1 MERWGGYG
9 GRPRVC
15 ATDSIILTINSE
27 QAPVPAFL
35 FRFEKVFFAGRGGLL
50 VAAGLAALLAACSTP
65 GVIKTDAAH
74 VQADAD
80 ASADYIIGPGDTLKI
95 SVLRSPDLDAEVP
108 VRPDGKISTPLVNDV
123 VAVGKTPTQLA
134 REMEKVLSEFVR
146 APTVSVIVTRATSTR
161 SQVMVVGQA
170 VAPKAVP
177 FHSGMSVMD
186 LMVQVG
192 GLSQFAAGNRA
203 KIIRREGQTV
213 KEIHVRLNNLMKGE
227 IKENVTLQ
235 PGDILVI
242 PETLF

>member
-1 MERWGGYG
+1 VKVLQ
-9 GRPRVC
+9 GRRFGAVLWC
-15 ATDSIILTINSE
+15 ILSSAT
-27 QAPVPAFL
+27 
-35 FRFEKVFFAGRGGLL
+35 L
-50 VAAGLAALLAACSTP
+50 VACSTP
-65 GVIKTDAAH
+65 AGVVKTDAAH
-74 VQADAD
+74 VQAG
-80 ASADYIIGPGDTLKI
+80 ASASDDYIIGPGDTLKI

-134 REMEKVLSEFVR
+134 RDMEKQLGEFVR

-170 VAPKAVP
+170 VTPKAVA
-177 FHSGMSVMD
+177 FHAGMSVMD

-203 KIIRREGQTV
+203 KIVRRKGAAVTEIR
-213 KEIHVRLNNLMKGE
+213 VRLNDLMKGD
-227 IKENVTLQ
+227 IKQDITLE

-242 PETLF
+242 PETMF